1 MRHAEKPG
9 AIVLGGDL
17 RALGIVR
24 SLGRHDIPVTVVRYD
39 EDLVAMASRYATHR
53 IIRSP
58 KTTESAQVQDLMAL
72 IERLD
77 LGGSVLY
84 ATGDESSAFL
94 SRHRELLASCVH
106 VTTPPW
112 DVLRLVYDK
121 RTTHHIAQCCGVG
134 VPRTAFP
141 RDLADL
147 HELDMSFPVILKP
160 SVKRHE
166 NALTRARAW
175 RANDLRELTSLYREA
190 RTLEDADTLMVQEL
204 LVGDG
209 RSRFSYAALCRDG
222 QPLASLTACR
232 LRQYPVEFGRHS
244 TYVTT
249 IDDQE
254 IESAARRFLRAVRYS
269 GIIELEFHRDE
280 RDGELKL
287 LDVNHRAWGW
297 HSLGAAAG
305 VDFPYLEWLS
315 NMGADIARVHGRPG
329 VRWRRASTDMLAI
342 LGELRRGSI
351 SLRQTLGE
359 LRPGA
364 DRAVWAK
371 DDPLPAMADP
381 PLTFRKRISRYV
393 RETRGSMVS
402 RVSR

>member
-1 MRHAEKPG
+1 VRPTAKPG

-24 SLGRHDIPVTVVRYD
+24 SLGRYAIPVTAVRYD
-39 EDLVAMASRYATHR
+39 DDVVAMASRYATHR
-53 IIRSP
+53 VVRRP
-58 KTTESAQVQDLMAL
+58 KTNESAQLRDMMDL

-77 LGGSVLY
+77 LSGSVLY

-94 SRHRELLASCVH
+94 SRNRERLASRVC

-121 RTTHHIAQCCGVG
+121 ITTHHIAQCCGVG

-141 RDLADL
+141 RDLAEL

-175 RANDLRELTSLYREA
+175 RANDLRELTDLYRQA
-190 RTLEDADTLMVQEL
+190 RALEDADTLMVQEL

-209 RSRFSYAALCRDG
+209 RSRVSYAALCREG
-222 QPLASLTACR
+222 EPLASLTASR

-249 IDDQE
+249 TADQE
-254 IESAARRFLRAVRYS
+254 IESAGRRILRAVKYS
-269 GIIELEFHRDE
+269 GIVELEFHRDE

-305 VDFPYLEWLS
+305 VDFPYLEWLM
-315 NMGADIARVHGRPG
+315 NTGREIAPVRGRPG
-329 VRWRRASTDMLAI
+329 VRWRRASTDILAI
-342 LGELRRGSI
+342 VGELRARKA
-351 SLRQTLGE
+351 SLRQSISA

-364 DRAVWAK
+364 DRAVWAN
-371 DDPLPAMADP
+371 DDPLPALADA
-381 PLTFRKRISRYV
+381 PLAAGKMLTRHLRSV
-393 RETRGSMVS
+393 RG
-402 RVSR
+402 